1 MDANAPHR
9 PNASP
14 GSAGGEVRPSDPP
27 DARLGRVIAGRFE
40 VLALLGQGGMG
51 SVYRARQ
58 LSVGREV
65 ALKLVRADAVG
76 DARIAKRFARE
87 MEATTRVAHPN
98 TVRLFDV
105 GTTDDGEPFLAME
118 LVPGEPLSAVLERQ
132 GRLPAGR
139 VAWIGLQVARS
150 LEAAHAR
157 GVVHRDLKP
166 ANLMIGDLPGQPDH
180 VTVLDF
186 GLARFLEGGVD
197 GQGTVL
203 TRSGAVLGTARYM
216 APEQAQGHAV
226 DHRAD
231 LYALGV
237 ILYEAATGRP
247 PFTAGTPMAL
257 MYMQAHEAPA
267 PPRTLAPDLPRWLE
281 ALILRLLSKDPA
293 ARPQRAD
300 EVATLLTAHVG
311 VGPDGAL
318 TGARQRR
325 SGAWRSWL
333 LGAAVAAGV
342 VGLGRLIWPLLAP
355 DPPAAPPPVEP
366 RSAIV
371 DEPASPAAAPPQAP
385 TPRP

>member
-27 DARLGRVIAGRFE
+27 DARIGRVIAGRFE
-40 VLALLGQGGMG
+40 IVALLGQGGMG

-118 LVPGEPLSAVLERQ
+118 LVPGEPLSAVLERH
-132 GRLPAGR
+132 GRLPPGR

-216 APEQAQGHAV
+216 APEQAQGQAV

-257 MYMQAHEAPA
+257 MYMQAHEPPA
-267 PPRTLAPDLPRWLE
+267 PPRALAPDLPRWLE
-281 ALILRLLSKDPA
+281 ALVLRLLAKDPA
-293 ARPQRAD
+293 GRPQRAD
-300 EVATLLTAHVG
+300 EVATFLAAHCG
-311 VGPDGAL
+311 VGPDGRPTIAH
-318 TGARQRR
+318 RR
-325 SGAWRSWL
+325 RPGAWRSWL

-342 VGLGRLIWPLLAP
+342 VGLGRLVWPLLAP
-355 DPPAAPPPVEP
+355 EPPATPTPVEP

-371 DEPASPAAAPPQAP
+371 DEPAPASVAPQAP
-385 TPRP
+385 APRP